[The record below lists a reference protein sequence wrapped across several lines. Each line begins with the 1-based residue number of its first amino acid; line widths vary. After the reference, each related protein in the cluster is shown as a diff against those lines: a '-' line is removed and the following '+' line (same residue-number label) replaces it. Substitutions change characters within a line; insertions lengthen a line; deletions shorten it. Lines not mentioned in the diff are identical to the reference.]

1 MGTCL
6 PRHQEGKEK
15 KNAYLHASSR
25 GEGDLSSQ
33 VAPCGVG
40 VAPWVAS
47 RQEAWPREAAS
58 LCPSYQEDRA
68 SCPAGAGLACPC
80 RLQDA
85 SAVRRGVRQEVPQGA
100 RREVHQADAPAGVR
114 TPQHQEA
121 GALLDPPVGS
131 SLVAMVLPHHAQ
143 VPAVLCRWGN
153 QARVKDTNAM
163 QQFKITPTEKCKVAP
178 TRQTSLYNEGL
189 RSAFFPFPLLR
200 E

>member
-1 MGTCL
+1 MLMAVFMALVVVSFQG
-6 PRHQEGKEK
+6 GD
-15 KNAYLHASSR
+15 LHASSR

-143 VPAVLCRWGN
+143 VPAVQQVQHRLV
-153 QARVKDTNAM
+153 QPALPDQQRV
-163 QQFKITPTEKCKVAP
+163 QFQDLV
-178 TRQTSLYNEGL
+178 Q
-189 RSAFFPFPLLR
+189 LL